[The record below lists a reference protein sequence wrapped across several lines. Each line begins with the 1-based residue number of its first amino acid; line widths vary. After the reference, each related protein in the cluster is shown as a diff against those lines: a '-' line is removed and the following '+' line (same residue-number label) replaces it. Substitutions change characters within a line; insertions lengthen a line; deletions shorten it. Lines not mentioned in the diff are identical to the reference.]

1 MYHTYQFKL
10 SKGGLDSARLFAETD
25 QRSIRVVLDEIAPN
39 RIKRANKL
47 VKEIAIEMNDR
58 TTTLGRYVRHVQ
70 SVADRG
76 SDQVLCDHFRELCNR
91 VAARFKQ
98 DDMEM
103 PVTPGSPDDIFENA
117 SASKPSQIQDDLLLA
132 PGMTQSQLDVAIRMP
147 KEVAV
152 QAEDGSE
159 YIGRPMVAFGY
170 IKTRSAFN
178 IPEEIFDTIAAVSV
192 SHGLPT

>member
-1 MYHTYQFKL
+1 MGSLNMYHTYQFKL
-10 SKGGLDSARLFAETD
+10 SKGGLDSARLFAKTD
-25 QRSIRVVLDEIAPN
+25 ERSIRVVLDEIAPN
-39 RIKRANKL
+39 RNRRANKL
-47 VKEIAIEMNDR
+47 VKEIATEMNDS

-117 SASKPSQIQDDLLLA
+117 SASKASQIQDD
-132 PGMTQSQLDVAIRMP
+132 QLDVAIRMP

-170 IKTRSAFN
+170 IKTRSALN
-178 IPEEIFDTIAAVSV
+178 IPEEIFDTMAAECV